1 MNRWFALLILA
12 LSLAL
17 PMSAQSHVRPAL
29 EQERIDY
36 LIASVAT
43 LQDAVFIRNGHE
55 YGARQAADHL
65 REKLA
70 YANDRIETA
79 NDFIS
84 LCATASW
91 LSHRNY
97 AIRFHDGRVL
107 ESAVYLRGKLRDF
120 DAERWNRMHP
130 AVDPHKS

>member
-1 MNRWFALLILA
+1 MNRWFALLLLA
-12 LSLAL
+12 LGLAL
-17 PMSAQSHVRPAL
+17 PVSAQPHPRPAL
-29 EQERIDY
+29 EQEKIDY

-43 LQDAVFIRNGHE
+43 LQDAVFIRNGSE
-55 YGARQAADHL
+55 YDAQRAADHL

-70 YANDRIETA
+70 YADGRVETA
-79 NDFIS
+79 NDFID

-91 LSHRNY
+91 LSHRSY
-97 AIRFHDGRVL
+97 TIRFHDGHVM
-107 ESAVYLRGKLRDF
+107 ESAVYLRSRLRDF